1 MLKSIHQN
9 LHKIRK
15 IKYET
20 TRAPNTRTLTR
31 STYNYSLLE
40 SASPQQIQV
49 LPMHTKIKK
58 KILCI
63 TLILI
68 ENKMDISLQTKSLSL
83 SQASKTIKKSTH
95 MKYPV
100 YRELLLHQVDGDLFL
115 FVCYC

>member
-1 MLKSIHQN
+1 M
-9 LHKIRK
+9 
-15 IKYET
+15 
-20 TRAPNTRTLTR
+20 
-31 STYNYSLLE
+31 
-40 SASPQQIQV
+40 
-49 LPMHTKIKK
+49 
-58 KILCI
+58 
-63 TLILI
+63 I